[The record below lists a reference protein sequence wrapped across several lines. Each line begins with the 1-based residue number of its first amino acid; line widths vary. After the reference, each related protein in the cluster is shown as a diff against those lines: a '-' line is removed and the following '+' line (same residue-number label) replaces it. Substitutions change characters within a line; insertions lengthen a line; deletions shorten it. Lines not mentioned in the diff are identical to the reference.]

1 LLGGNQRTEARGLEK
16 RCRSKG
22 KVGMMTV
29 TRVRTNIRI
38 ELWVRIRAKV
48 GIKVEWVPNIY
59 LVEINK

>member
-1 LLGGNQRTEARGLEK
+1 MNQRTEARGLVK

-22 KVGMMTV
+22 EVGMMTV

-48 GIKVEWVPNIY
+48 GIKVEWVLNIY